1 VNAPAPAPDLALQKR
16 GAKHAKRHNA
26 RLERDVPLLVHA
38 GIVQPMTADE
48 GATRVAHI
56 LADAQEHL
64 ADVRALHERQEAEAV
79 AAFRAAFPTDE
90 GEVIVQW
97 ALWALPHGCAGWL
110 TRTAQRLARGRL
122 PPCLTNPAYWL
133 PRSVVRVRL
142 DGVCESSLTF
152 WDGTVVVFGDDKDPA
167 VRARSD
173 ELYAQCRAVLDHC
186 APIVSDP
193 LLPVRLVIERPPKGP
208 CAEKQSPLV
217 LSPLSLRERHVRVMR
232 HLRERPAL
240 P

>member
-1 VNAPAPAPDLALQKR
+1 M
-16 GAKHAKRHNA
+16 
-26 RLERDVPLLVHA
+26 A
-38 GIVQPMTADE
+38 G
-48 GATRVAHI
+48 
-56 LADAQEHL
+56 
-64 ADVRALHERQEAEAV
+64 
-79 AAFRAAFPTDE
+79 FRIP
-90 GEVIVQW
+90 G
-97 ALWALPHGCAGWL
+97 
-110 TRTAQRLARGRL
+110 L
-122 PPCLTNPAYWL
+122 PPITPPEVADDDALL
-133 PRSVVRVRL
+133 R
-142 DGVCESSLTF
+142 SSLVGFFALTL
-152 WDGTVVVFGDDKDPA
+152 KDPA